1 MIYDI
6 ILTALFI
13 TLAFIVF
20 LFYKAMQALVKKN
33 NEEHHLLNANDSILM
48 QEITKLAVLGNK
60 ANDINIRIF
69 KSITAIKNNSNNLP
83 SDVVRALE
91 KTESDLETVRSIN
104 KSLLHTIASIKTNM
118 NNTLHEESN
127 NDNWWEYIRWL
138 SHI

>member
-6 ILTALFI
+6 ILTILFI
-13 TLAFIVF
+13 SLAIIVS

-48 QEITKLAVLGNK
+48 QEITKISVLGNK
-60 ANDINIRIF
+60 VNDINIRIF
-69 KSITAIKNNSNNLP
+69 KTITTIKNNNNLP

-118 NNTLHEESN
+118 NKTSHEESDI
-127 NDNWWEYIRWL
+127 DN
-138 SHI
+138 

>member
-6 ILTALFI
+6 ILTILFVS
-13 TLAFIVF
+13 LAIIVS

-48 QEITKLAVLGNK
+48 QEITKISVLGNK
-60 ANDINIRIF
+60 VNDINIRIF
-69 KSITAIKNNSNNLP
+69 KTITTIKNNNNLP

-118 NNTLHEESN
+118 NRTSHEESGT
-127 NDNWWEYIRWL
+127 DN
-138 SHI
+138 

>member
-6 ILTALFI
+6 ILTILFVS
-13 TLAFIVF
+13 LAIIVS

-48 QEITKLAVLGNK
+48 QEITKISVLGNK
-60 ANDINIRIF
+60 VNDINIRIF
-69 KSITAIKNNSNNLP
+69 KTITTIKNNNNLP

-118 NNTLHEESN
+118 NRTSHEEPDT
-127 NDNWWEYIRWL
+127 DN
-138 SHI
+138 

>member
-6 ILTALFI
+6 ILTILFVS
-13 TLAFIVF
+13 LAIIVS

-48 QEITKLAVLGNK
+48 QEITKVSVLGNK
-60 ANDINIRIF
+60 VNDINIRIF
-69 KSITAIKNNSNNLP
+69 KTITTIKNNNNLP

-118 NNTLHEESN
+118 NKTSHEESDT
-127 NDNWWEYIRWL
+127 DN
-138 SHI
+138 

>member
-6 ILTALFI
+6 ILTILFI
-13 TLAFIVF
+13 SLAIIVS

-48 QEITKLAVLGNK
+48 QEITKISVLGNK
-60 ANDINIRIF
+60 VNDINIRIF
-69 KSITAIKNNSNNLP
+69 KTITTIKNNNNLP

-104 KSLLHTIASIKTNM
+104 KSLLHTIASIKTNI
-118 NNTLHEESN
+118 NKTSHEESDT
-127 NDNWWEYIRWL
+127 DN
-138 SHI
+138 

>member
-6 ILTALFI
+6 ILTVLLVALAI
-13 TLAFIVF
+13 IVL

-48 QEITKLAVLGNK
+48 QEITKLSVLGNK
-60 ANDINIRIF
+60 VNDINIRIF
-69 KSITAIKNNSNNLP
+69 KSITTIKNNNNLP

-91 KTESDLETVRSIN
+91 KTESDLETARSIN

-118 NNTLHEESN
+118 NRTSHGESGA
-127 NDNWWEYIRWL
+127 DN
-138 SHI
+138 

>member
-6 ILTALFI
+6 ILTILFVS
-13 TLAFIVF
+13 LAIIIS

-48 QEITKLAVLGNK
+48 QEITKISVLGNK
-60 ANDINIRIF
+60 VNDINIRIF
-69 KSITAIKNNSNNLP
+69 KTITTIKNNNNLP

-118 NNTLHEESN
+118 NKTSHEESDTN
-127 NDNWWEYIRWL
+127 N
-138 SHI
+138 

>member
-6 ILTALFI
+6 ILTILFI
-13 TLAFIVF
+13 SLAIIVS

-33 NEEHHLLNANDSILM
+33 NEEHHLLNANDNILL
-48 QEITKLAVLGNK
+48 QEITKLSVLGNK
-60 ANDINIRIF
+60 VNDINIRIF
-69 KSITAIKNNSNNLP
+69 KTITTIKNNNNLP

-118 NNTLHEESN
+118 NKTSHEESDT
-127 NDNWWEYIRWL
+127 DN
-138 SHI
+138 